1 MNKKN
6 RYNSREKKVLSN
18 NTVIAT
24 DKPAR
29 AGYAAQHPLPGGWKK
44 FAKIGKTGNK

>member
-1 MNKKN
+1 MNEQKN
-6 RYNSREKKVLSN
+6 RYNSREKKEISN

-29 AGYAAQHPLPGGWKK
+29 AGYAAQQGLSDRAAHVTFLFTKG
-44 FAKIGKTGNK
+44 

>member
-1 MNKKN
+1 MNEQKN
-6 RYNSREKKVLSN
+6 RYNSREKKEISN

-29 AGYAAQHPLPGGWKK
+29 AGYAAQHSLKRKNKKK
-44 FAKIGKTGNK
+44 FHSHM